1 MLKVGK
7 SIFSEVQIVLYQM
20 QCSETQLFVVFFLVP
35 REPNVHRIQR
45 ITRLLCCHTFLGS
58 EWMNVFTFVCL

>member
-1 MLKVGK
+1 MPKVGK
-7 SIFSEVQIVLYQM
+7 SIFSEVQIALYQM

-45 ITRLLCCHTFLGS
+45 IAHMYIF
-58 EWMNVFTFVCL
+58 WVDIFQNNAFDV